1 VISIPINVM
10 RGFRNDSTE
19 EAYMLA
25 LVGGNNP
32 GSVAW
37 ADKVMGA
44 VREKGFD
51 LDDKGKIIETAK
63 A

>member
-1 VISIPINVM
+1 MISIPINVM
-10 RGFRNDSTE
+10 RGFRNESAE

-37 ADKVMGA
+37 ADTVMGA

-51 LDDKGKIIETAK
+51 LDEKGKIIEPAK